1 MSAIKGTVKM
11 VKGTMKKHAK
21 ANRPKRVKHD
31 RDVRV
36 CLANDL
42 HKQRDVVELLELAT
56 RR

>member
-1 MSAIKGTVKM
+1 MSAVKGTVKM

-21 ANRPKRVKHD
+21 ANHPKRVKHD

-42 HKQRDVVELLELAT
+42 HKQRDVAELLELAT